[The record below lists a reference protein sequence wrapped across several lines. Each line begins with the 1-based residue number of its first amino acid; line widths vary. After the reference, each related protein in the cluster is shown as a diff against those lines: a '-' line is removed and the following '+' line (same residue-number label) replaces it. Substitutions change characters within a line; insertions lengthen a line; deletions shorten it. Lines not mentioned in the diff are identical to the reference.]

1 MEVIKMSK
9 RSMDSLIRA
18 LISGLMLFV
27 VIYSNVE
34 FNKPLLINSF
44 KNFLISSGSVFLV
57 FLLFYL
63 LILFTVS
70 TFKEL
75 KSHKNSGLKF
85 GLWIFLFF
93 SLFGLIV
100 SSLTCFTLSP
110 SDAALGMIAFMLF
123 GLFLALVL
131 GLISEF

>member
-1 MEVIKMSK
+1 MEVIRMSK

-85 GLWIFLFF
+85 GLWIFLFL

-100 SSLTCFTLSP
+100 SSLTCFDISP
-110 SDAALGMIAFMLF
+110 SDAALGMVTFMLF

>member
-44 KNFLISSGSVFLV
+44 KNFLISSGSVFVV

-63 LILFTVS
+63 VILFTVS
-70 TFKEL
+70 IFKEL

-100 SSLTCFTLSP
+100 SSLTCFAISP
-110 SDAALGMIAFMLF
+110 SDAALGMVTFMLF

>member
-44 KNFLISSGSVFLV
+44 KNFLISSGSVFVV

-63 LILFTVS
+63 VILFTVS
-70 TFKEL
+70 IFKEL

-85 GLWIFLFF
+85 GLWIFLFL

-100 SSLTCFTLSP
+100 SSLTCFTISP
-110 SDAALGMIAFMLF
+110 SDAALGMVTFMLF